1 MTNKRKDWA
10 ISATALFVL
19 AAAVWLWLAPGTAR
33 AAPNVTFQTLK
44 GQRIDLNQM
53 RGKPVLVSFWATTC
67 AGCLEEM
74 PHLVELYEELHP
86 DGFEMVG
93 VAMSYDPP
101 SQVLEL
107 SEARELPYS
116 ISLDLDSAIANAFG
130 EVQLTPT
137 SFLIDPEGNI
147 ALHKLGALD
156 LPALRQQ
163 IKSYL

>member
-1 MTNKRKDWA
+1 MINKRKHWA
-10 ISATALFVL
+10 ISATVIFML
-19 AAAVWLWLAPGTAR
+19 AAAAWLWLAPSVAR

-44 GQRIDLNQM
+44 GQRVELNQM
-53 RGKPVLVSFWATTC
+53 LGKPVLVSFWATTC
-67 AGCLEEM
+67 SICLEEM
-74 PHLVELYEELHP
+74 PHLVELYEEFHP
-86 DGFEMVG
+86 DGFEIVG

-107 SEARELPYS
+107 SEARELPYP
-116 ISLDLDSAIANAFG
+116 ISLDFDSAIANAFG

>member
-1 MTNKRKDWA
+1 MINKRKDWV

-19 AAAVWLWLAPGTAR
+19 AATAWLWLAPSTAR

-44 GQRIDLNQM
+44 GQRINLNQM
-53 RGKPVLVSFWATTC
+53 LGKPVLVSFWATTC
-67 AGCLEEM
+67 AGCIEEM
-74 PHLVELYEELHP
+74 PHLVELYEELHS
-86 DGFEMVG
+86 DGFEIVA

-116 ISLDLDSAIANAFG
+116 ISLDLDSAIADAFG

-147 ALHKLGALD
+147 ALHHLGALD
-156 LPALRQQ
+156 LPALRQK